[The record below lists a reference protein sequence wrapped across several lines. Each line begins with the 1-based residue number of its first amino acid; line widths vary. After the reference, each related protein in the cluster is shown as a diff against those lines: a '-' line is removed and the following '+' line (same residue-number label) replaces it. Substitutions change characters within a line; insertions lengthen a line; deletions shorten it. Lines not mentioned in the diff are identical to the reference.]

1 MIACGEM
8 LMSHRSPGKN
18 GPIPTAD
25 LSPWTLHKNPNFT
38 ARLILTFLRLQS
50 GKSDIFTS
58 KVDALTSYDVP
69 VFIGNH
75 IRRAVSYFF
84 FFLVS
89 GGLHTPNT
97 VAMAGKV
104 VLHYFNGR
112 GKMESIR
119 WLLAVAEVEVR
130 KAFDI
135 ESY

>member
-18 GPIPTAD
+18 GPIPTAN

-84 FFLVS
+84 FSCFRWIAYTEYSGHGWESCVALLQWEGQNGVNPLASGSCRS
-89 GGLHTPNT
+89 GG
-97 VAMAGKV
+97 
-104 VLHYFNGR
+104 
-112 GKMESIR
+112 
-119 WLLAVAEVEVR
+119 
-130 KAFDI
+130 
-135 ESY
+135 